1 MAELEG
7 RSLSIFVVTIVFLA
21 LSFISVCLRC
31 FVRLRLV
38 RAFGWDDALMVFAM
52 VCCCDPPDFMVSL
65 LITCC
70 SCFQALNILFALCGI
85 TGACYGLG
93 HKLLELTEHEKKTAM
108 FVCFL
113 PRTWFSLPLR
123 SRCLTGSTVVVAWP
137 DNLCFHL
144 CRRQNLHRIGPS
156 PSHRRKGAH
165 YPPMDRHRSINRGW
179 PRVLVCVDVAV
190 PSRRLFL
197 EASGA

>member
-52 VCCCDPPDFMVSL
+52 
-65 LITCC
+65 
-70 SCFQALNILFALCGI
+70 ALNILFALCGI

-113 PRTWFSLPLR
+113 PRTWFSLPPGL
-123 SRCLTGSTVVVAWP
+123 GV
-137 DNLCFHL
+137 
-144 CRRQNLHRIGPS
+144 
-156 PSHRRKGAH
+156 
-165 YPPMDRHRSINRGW
+165 
-179 PRVLVCVDVAV
+179 
-190 PSRRLFL
+190 
-197 EASGA
+197 